1 MVEWRAAAV
10 TGKGQMKQPPITPR
24 DHWARKASAVGRG
37 NAISGVGPVGE
48 KRGARGAVSGGGV
61 PADPKANLRRPLAP
75 L

>member
-10 TGKGQMKQPPITPR
+10 TGKGQMEQPPITPG
-24 DHWARKASAVGRG
+24 DHRVRKPSAVGRG
-37 NAISGVGPVGE
+37 NAISRVGPVGE
-48 KRGARGAVSGGGV
+48 KRGARGAVGAGGV